1 MNIRTLL
8 FIEFQVLIVVAI
20 AGLFIWRY
28 WYQPKQLEAQRAAHV
43 IPVAARVPG
52 AVPAPPAPAA
62 AVVPASPSVVSAP
75 PVKAVPVPAPTTRR
89 SLLKNGSFSEH
100 LANWSMWRDAKTYPN
115 ALKVITVPASSGTRT
130 ALRIENPYKA
140 QIGVQQLARVESGSV
155 YRLSAAV
162 RSVATHDTNVI
173 FGGRV
178 ACYLPPQPEY
188 DIVWVTE
195 YNQWWRRERIFT
207 NEVDGVATIYVHL
220 GYGNVATT
228 GEFTDITLEKL

>member
-1 MNIRTLL
+1 MTIRTLL

-28 WYQPKQLEAQRAAHV
+28 WYQPKQLEAQRMAQV
-43 IPVAARVPG
+43 VPVAPAAPATV
-52 AVPAPPAPAA
+52 AAPPAPAPA
-62 AVVPASPSVVSAP
+62 AVPTSPPAVSAP
-75 PVKAVPVPAPTTRR
+75 PAKPVPAPAPTTRQ
-89 SLLKNGSFSEH
+89 SLLKNGNFSER

-115 ALKVITVPASSGTRT
+115 ALNVVLVPGPSGART

-155 YRLSAAV
+155 YRLSATV

-178 ACYLPPQPEY
+178 AFYLPPQPEY